1 MPACRRSRAC
11 RGTPDPEQ
19 AAPARAPRE
28 ASREGSGLRPAEKG
42 PASPESRVLRS
53 STQGR
58 PGGLRREGE
67 SARRSRGPSDRRS
80 AGQGVWKARHPGD
93 AGGGGH
99 RQVYPGPAVR
109 VQKTGDMQS
118 LGRVNGERTNSSGW
132 RMGENTR

>member
-19 AAPARAPRE
+19 AAPAWAPRE

-53 STQGR
+53 STQGK

-80 AGQGVWKARHPGD
+80 AG
-93 AGGGGH
+93 
-99 RQVYPGPAVR
+99 
-109 VQKTGDMQS
+109 VQEQPMEASYEEVVIKVIQQEWTCLDFQQLPCWTVM
-118 LGRVNGERTNSSGW
+118 EDIP
-132 RMGENTR
+132 RM